1 MDFRTRKSRG
11 PKSVTILEVHNL
23 NKRFGGLQ
31 AVGDVSFSVQH
42 GSIKALIGPNGAGK
56 TTLFNLL
63 SGILP
68 PDSGTVRFSD
78 ANVQGLQP
86 YQVAAKGMS
95 RTFQHIR
102 LFPHMTALENIM
114 IGRHMHSRTGF
125 LAGMLSL
132 PWTRKEE
139 KAVRERSLAIMAF
152 LGIADFADT
161 EATSLAYGQQ
171 RILELG
177 RALAC
182 DPKLLLLDEP
192 AAGLNMRETAE
203 MAKLI
208 SRIRDTGITVLLVEH
223 DMSLV
228 MNISDEIVVLS
239 YGQKIADD
247 KPLAIQKNPEVIRVY
262 LGEEDA

>member
-1 MDFRTRKSRG
+1 MSL
-11 PKSVTILEVHNL
+11 LEVHDL

-31 AVGDVSFSVQH
+31 AVDNVSFSVRE
-42 GSIKALIGPNGAGK
+42 GTIKALIGPNGAGK

-63 SGILP
+63 SGVLTS
-68 PDSGTVRFSD
+68 DSGTIKFNGSAIQR
-78 ANVQGLQP
+78 LQP
-86 YQVAAKGMS
+86 YQVAAKGMA

-102 LFPHMTALENIM
+102 LFTHMTALENIM
-114 IGRHMHSRTGF
+114 IGRHIHSRSGF
-125 LAGMLSL
+125 VSGMLNL

-139 KAVRERSLAIMAF
+139 KAVRERALEIMAF
-152 LGIADFADT
+152 LGLAEFADT

-171 RILELG
+171 RMLELA

-182 DPKLLLLDEP
+182 EPKLLLLDEP
-192 AAGLNMRETAE
+192 AAGLNMRETSE

-208 SRIRDTGITVLLVEH
+208 ARIRDTGVTVLLVEH

-262 LGEEDA
+262 LGEDDA